1 MKKKHSSANSKPKSR
16 STRKPKVGSVYFG
29 ESTRKNGEKME
40 YVGSTTRSVK
50 TRESEHK
57 KEVAKPNSKTWVGK
71 GTSFKV
77 TNSISSSNPRKA
89 ESTIKK
95 KKAQNAV
102 KARKKRK
109 DKK

>member
-1 MKKKHSSANSKPKSR
+1 MRRKCPSQTSASSSLRKSKQ
-16 STRKPKVGSVYFG
+16 KPGEVYFAK
-29 ESTRKNGEKME
+29 STRKNGKKME

-95 KKAQNAV
+95 KKAKNALKV
-102 KARKKRK
+102 RSKRRNKK
-109 DKK
+109 